1 MGLFSSIFGGGGSS
15 TSVQNSTT
23 VTVNPQIENK
33 IQIVNDDSRL
43 QKLVDNLALG
53 QQAAAQIGILQAQAT
68 LKTAEVAERNQD
80 LTESNMMKI
89 ALIGGA
95 FTLAAAFVGRS

>member
-1 MGLFSSIFGGGGSS
+1 M
-15 TSVQNSTT
+15 QNSTT
-23 VTVNPQIENK
+23 VEVNPQIENK

-43 QKLVDNLALG
+43 QKLVDKLALG

-68 LKTAEVAERNQD
+68 LKTAETAEKTAA
-80 LTESNMMKI
+80 LTENTLMKA

-95 FTLAAAFVGRS
+95 ATIAAALLSRA